1 VLSLREA
8 QTQFAA
14 AVLDGSDPVYAVYR
28 NNVRTCLGRALADA
42 YPVVER
48 LVGEEFF
55 RHTACRYIAQHPSR
69 SGDLNA
75 FGEQFPAFLRG
86 FAPVRALA
94 YLPDVARLEW
104 LCRRAL
110 LAADRLPLKLACRA
124 LLPSVRLFASDWP
137 VHRIWQVNQPGWM
150 GDPSVDLR
158 LGGIKLAVKRAG
170 HRIELLPLTPG
181 EWEFLCFLAGGLSF
195 DEASERAWRA
205 DSDFDAAFAMHKFA
219 EEELLA

>member
-1 VLSLREA
+1 MLSLREA
-8 QTQFAA
+8 QTRFAA
-14 AVLDGSDPVYAVYR
+14 AVLDGSEPAYAVYR
-28 NNVRTCLGRALADA
+28 NNVLACLGRALADA

-55 RHTACRYIAQHPSR
+55 RHSAYRYIAQHPSR
-69 SGDLNA
+69 SGDLNE
-75 FGEQFPAFLRG
+75 FGEQFPAFLHD
-86 FAPVRALA
+86 FPPVRALA

-110 LAADRLPLKLACRA
+110 LAADRLPVRLACLA
-124 LLPSVRLFASDWP
+124 LLPSVQLFASDWP

-195 DEASERAWRA
+195 DEASAHAWRA
-205 DSDFDAAFAMHKFA
+205 DSDFDAAFSMRKFA
-219 EEELLA
+219 AEELLA